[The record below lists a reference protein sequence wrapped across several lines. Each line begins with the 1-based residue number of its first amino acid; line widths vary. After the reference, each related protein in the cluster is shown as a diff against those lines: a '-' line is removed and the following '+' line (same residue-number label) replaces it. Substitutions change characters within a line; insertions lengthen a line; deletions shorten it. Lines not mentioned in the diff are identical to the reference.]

1 MRSGSG
7 ENTQP
12 ERFRR
17 PSMQR
22 VELPAPWMC
31 APQRFRNA
39 ARSAIS
45 GSRAAPRSTVVPLAQ
60 AAASTSVSVAPTL
73 GKRRVI
79 SAPCRPDGAVSTSRP
94 GPASHS
100 TAPIWRSP
108 ARCRSMGRAPMLHP
122 PGRLVSARPS
132 FASSGAQKRMDA
144 RICSAVC
151 PGRLLFC
158 GVPETRISSPSHRAA
173 QPAPRK
179 SARLAATSERRGTAR
194 RRTSPQSI
202 DAASSGS
209 TLFFAAGMRT
219 APFSGRPPI
228 TTIRF
233 SINAAPIS
241 QKIPH
246 GMRNEGCMCIG
257 ICRFVCPSPSRF
269 AYQRPQR
276 GSLWQAGSAAWFP
289 ETGGPCTLFTSRP
302 SKRTKQ
308 CPFRPEASSGWCRR
322 RKRRAG

>member
-7 ENTQP
+7 EKTQP

-132 FASSGAQKRMDA
+132 FASSGAQKRIDA
-144 RICSAVC
+144 RISSAVC

-158 GVPETRISSPSHRAA
+158 GGYQRQGHPPLPTGPHSLRPAKAPGSPPHPKGAA
-173 QPAPRK
+173 RPAG
-179 SARLAATSERRGTAR
+179 AHR
-194 RRTSPQSI
+194 RRASTPQ
-202 DAASSGS
+202 AAAVRCFTPLGCALPRS
-209 TLFFAAGMRT
+209 AG
-219 APFSGRPPI
+219 GRPSP
-228 TTIRF
+228 RSGF
-233 SINAAPIS
+233 HKCSPHS
-241 QKIPH
+241 QRYPRYAK
-246 GMRNEGCMCIG
+246 
-257 ICRFVCPSPSRF
+257 
-269 AYQRPQR
+269 
-276 GSLWQAGSAAWFP
+276 
-289 ETGGPCTLFTSRP
+289 
-302 SKRTKQ
+302 
-308 CPFRPEASSGWCRR
+308 
-322 RKRRAG
+322 

>member
-1 MRSGSG
+1 
-7 ENTQP
+7 
-12 ERFRR
+12 
-17 PSMQR
+17 
-22 VELPAPWMC
+22 
-31 APQRFRNA
+31 
-39 ARSAIS
+39 
-45 GSRAAPRSTVVPLAQ
+45 
-60 AAASTSVSVAPTL
+60 
-73 GKRRVI
+73 
-79 SAPCRPDGAVSTSRP
+79 
-94 GPASHS
+94 
-100 TAPIWRSP
+100 
-108 ARCRSMGRAPMLHP
+108 MGRAPMLHP

-158 GVPETRISSPSHRAA
+158 GVPETRTSSPSHRAA

-179 SARLAATSERRGTAR
+179 SARLAATSERRGTAC

-202 DAASSGS
+202 DAASSGR

-276 GSLWQAGSAAWFP
+276 GSLWQTGSAAWFP